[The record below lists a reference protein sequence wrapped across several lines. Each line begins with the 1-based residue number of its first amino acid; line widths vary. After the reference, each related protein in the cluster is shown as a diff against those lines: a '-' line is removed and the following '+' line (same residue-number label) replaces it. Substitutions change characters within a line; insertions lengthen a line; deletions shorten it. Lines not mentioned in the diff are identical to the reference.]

1 MDAPS
6 PQRDHPDG
14 RVSLHELLQALRGI
28 WEMDGQ
34 KTVLEVDQ
42 EAGELLACTYQ
53 GGKVDPRPIITRGI
67 QVQAFERHPLRNQER
82 LVNQPGGNGWC
93 PSCIRQEGHG

>member
-34 KTVLEVDQ
+34 KLVLEVDQ
-42 EAGELLACTYQ
+42 ETGELLACTYQ

-67 QVQAFERHPLRNQER
+67 QVRAFETHPVRNQER
-82 LVNQPGGNGWC
+82 LPHRPGDNNGW
-93 PSCIRQEGHG
+93 